1 MPLEAGTLHHSCMSV
16 SRRRRRKPAI
26 IRVQM
31 HHVHVV
37 RNSGRRTDF
46 PEKAFSIPL
55 TDWRRLKKSRTEIR
69 PIKDRVRCPPLLL
82 RTASKSQVPGASVIF
97 PLPRLPSTSSL
108 PRTFLV
114 LIPSLLLLKRP
125 HRLHP
130 RLLYF
135 KNKTVDSLGNWKN

>member
-1 MPLEAGTLHHSCMSV
+1 MPLEAGTLHHSCMSG

-69 PIKDRVRCPPLLL
+69 PIKDRVRCPPFCCERHPKVKFLGL
-82 RTASKSQVPGASVIF
+82 
-97 PLPRLPSTSSL
+97 PLYFLCLVFRRLPPSL

-114 LIPSLLLLKRP
+114 LIPSFLLLKRS

-135 KNKTVDSLGNWKN
+135 KNKTVDSLGN